1 MGIADVTQAQLAR
14 EQWDRYKQS
23 YVPMLEAMSQ
33 DLLTGESLKQSLA
46 LVPEQTNQAFDLQ
59 KANQQMS
66 MQRMG
71 LSGESES
78 AQRQTDIAKA
88 SSQAAAENEL
98 RNFYTDLKS
107 QTILGSSS
115 SMNKQLT
122 GNY

>member
-1 MGIADVTQAQLAR
+1 MGIADLTQAQLAR
-14 EQWDRYKQS
+14 EQWNRYRQS
-23 YVPMLEAMSQ
+23 YAPILESMTK

-88 SSQAAAENEL
+88 SSQAGAENEL

-107 QTILGSSS
+107 QAILGSSG
-115 SMNKQLT
+115 SMNKQLI
-122 GNY
+122 GSN